1 MNAHKAMI
9 QNEIRDRNHIHAVI
23 DANDHDEA
31 WAGSRVGLVGGKQLV
46 ASSKQRL
53 PPPVQDVFNIMTEI
67 SVAPS
72 YEDGVITDIFI
83 LCGVEELPPD

>member
-1 MNAHKAMI
+1 MI

-46 ASSKQRL
+46 ASSKQR
-53 PPPVQDVFNIMTEI
+53 M
-67 SVAPS
+67 VAGMAVESFDEDMETPYGFPS
-72 YEDGVITDIFI
+72 ARRGGTTS
-83 LCGVEELPPD
+83 